1 MSVNTWSMFDS
12 NVDKTLNLHEIFH
25 KFCQNPHENQVV
37 IDSRYFKMLVKNN
50 MPMELIQDY
59 LCNVVEKTLAT
70 NTNYVVHA
78 NLESISIFDFNKYQT
93 FILNLTSVFRT
104 KFANRLGQCNL
115 YNTSILFKML
125 HGFFKKFLSKEDLA
139 CIVLVKGE

>member
-25 KFCQNPHENQVV
+25 KFCQKSHENNIV

-93 FILNLTSVFRT
+93 FILNLTNVFRT